1 METIYI
7 SLDDIIFLSALSIFL
22 IIIYRRIVKDWN
34 FIEKIGQKYSESER
48 KDKVQNRIKYI
59 NRQPTDKQKII
70 FKDLSMLA
78 VAILIIIVIGT
89 RSIFFADVVSQSM
102 VPTFDKND
110 LVLMQNIDRTYN
122 IGDIIMFSRPDTSL
136 PVSHRIISISEDG
149 IQTAGDATKNTDW
162 WKLKNE
168 DILGKAVSIRGNPL
182 VIKGYGVFFTVEDR
196 NQKFGP
202 FDYQTYL
209 LFINVLKAY
218 GYAIAIISLLIYIAL
233 TLNGSGRKDKI
244 MKY

>member
-168 DILGKAVSIRGNPL
+168 DILGKAVSIRGNP
-182 VIKGYGVFFTVEDR
+182 
-196 NQKFGP
+196 
-202 FDYQTYL
+202 
-209 LFINVLKAY
+209 
-218 GYAIAIISLLIYIAL
+218 
-233 TLNGSGRKDKI
+233 
-244 MKY
+244 